1 MANTK
6 KMRIT
11 LVALLL
17 SQMTTFGQTAIPL
30 VYDKE
35 CANDNFR
42 VSEMPAIDK
51 LPEITT
57 LPDPFAWADGSG
69 RSTDFKDWERHRF
82 EIARQLQHYEFH
94 YPHLQMFAK
103 PKYSNSDSSNKYRQQ
118 IILY

>member
-11 LVALLL
+11 LAALLL

-42 VSEMPAIDK
+42 VPEMPAIDK

-57 LPDPFAWADGSG
+57 LPDPFAGLMEAGV
-69 RSTDFKDWERHRF
+69 
-82 EIARQLQHYEFH
+82 
-94 YPHLQMFAK
+94 
-103 PKYSNSDSSNKYRQQ
+103 QQ
-118 IILY
+118 TSRIGNVIVLR

>member
-35 CANDNFR
+35 CANGDNY
-42 VSEMPAIDK
+42 SS
-51 LPEITT
+51 
-57 LPDPFAWADGSG
+57 GSFCMG
-69 RSTDFKDWERHRF
+69 
-82 EIARQLQHYEFH
+82 
-94 YPHLQMFAK
+94 
-103 PKYSNSDSSNKYRQQ
+103 
-118 IILY
+118 

>member
-6 KMRIT
+6 KTRIT

-17 SQMTTFGQTAIPL
+17 SQMMTFGQTAIPL

-42 VSEMPAIDK
+42 VPEMPAIDK

-82 EIARQLQHYEFH
+82 EIARQLQHYE
-94 YPHLQMFAK
+94 LGMK
-103 PKYSNSDSSNKYRQQ
+103 PVVSKDSIEATLINNTTIPITK
-118 IILY
+118 

>member
-35 CANDNFR
+35 CA
-42 VSEMPAIDK
+42 M
-51 LPEITT
+51 ITFVF
-57 LPDPFAWADGSG
+57 P
-69 RSTDFKDWERHRF
+69 RC
-82 EIARQLQHYEFH
+82 LQ
-94 YPHLQMFAK
+94 
-103 PKYSNSDSSNKYRQQ
+103 
-118 IILY
+118 